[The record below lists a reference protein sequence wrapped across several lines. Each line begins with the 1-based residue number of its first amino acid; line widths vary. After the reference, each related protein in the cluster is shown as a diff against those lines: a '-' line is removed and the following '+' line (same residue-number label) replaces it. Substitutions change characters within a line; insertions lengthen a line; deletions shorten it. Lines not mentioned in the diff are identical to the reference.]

1 MLSLLLAMTQIT
13 TSGEGGG
20 ETTPN
25 PRQEPRSWTSMMM
38 PVVQQTCMNN
48 ANTMLGAMALAS
60 SRSDRH
66 AGEWFQNPELSLDS
80 SYSRQHFDGI
90 GSGYTVSNRLGL
102 SSELGSGSLV
112 GLGIN
117 QSRSTPGDEVETLG
131 GDLFFHQELNE
142 HYGLAAF
149 VLADQVDIPARN
161 RSSQILGAGLSF
173 TTFHDLGGNFD
184 FSSIHTLSWLDYEL
198 NAGLMGMSTGRL
210 NYHWTE
216 SVESSVFGTLFHDF
230 GPDVDQDN
238 TWFDAGIDL
247 NWKIGASLGVGL
259 SYSRNFRLDD
269 VSNNTYG
276 LQLLWSF

>member
-1 MLSLLLAMTQIT
+1 MLSLLLAMNVISTGG
-13 TSGEGGG
+13 GEGGQ
-20 ETTPN
+20 TPP
-25 PRQEPRSWTSMMM
+25 PRQEGPSWSSMM
-38 PVVQQTCMNN
+38 PVMQQTCMNN

-102 SSELGSGSLV
+102 SSELGSGSLA

-117 QSRSTPGDEVETLG
+117 HSRSTTGDEIETLG

-149 VLADQVDIPARN
+149 VLADHVDMTARN
-161 RSSQILGAGLSF
+161 RDSYILGAGLSF

-184 FSSIHTLSWLDYEL
+184 FSSIHTLSWIDYEI

-210 NYHWTE
+210 DYHWSE
-216 SVESSVFGTLFHDF
+216 SLETSVFGTVFQDF
-230 GPDVDQDN
+230 GPDVGQDN
-238 TWFDAGIDL
+238 TWFDVGIDL
-247 NWKIGASLGVGL
+247 NWKLSASLEAGL
-259 SYSRNFRLDD
+259 SYSRNVRLDD
-269 VSNNTYG
+269 VRNNTYG
-276 LQLLWSF
+276 LQLIWRF

>member
-1 MLSLLLAMTQIT
+1 MLSLLLAMNVI
-13 TSGEGGG
+13 SPGGGEGGQ
-20 ETTPN
+20 TPP
-25 PRQEPRSWTSMMM
+25 PRQEGRSWSSMMM

-48 ANTMLGAMALAS
+48 ANTMLGAMSLAS
-60 SRSDRH
+60 SRSGRH

-102 SSELGSGSLV
+102 SSELGSGSLA

-117 QSRSTPGDEVETLG
+117 HSRSTTGDEIETLG

-149 VLADQVDIPARN
+149 VLADHVDMTARN
-161 RSSQILGAGLSF
+161 RDSQILGAGLSF

-184 FSSIHTLSWLDYEL
+184 FSSIHTLSWIDYEI

-210 NYHWTE
+210 DYHWSETLE
-216 SVESSVFGTLFHDF
+216 TSVFGTVFQDF
-230 GPDVDQDN
+230 GPDVGQDN
-238 TWFDAGIDL
+238 TWFDVGIDL
-247 NWKIGASLGVGL
+247 NWKISASLEAGL
-259 SYSRNFRLDD
+259 SYSRNVRLDD
-269 VSNNTYG
+269 VRNNTYG
-276 LQLLWSF
+276 LQLIWRF